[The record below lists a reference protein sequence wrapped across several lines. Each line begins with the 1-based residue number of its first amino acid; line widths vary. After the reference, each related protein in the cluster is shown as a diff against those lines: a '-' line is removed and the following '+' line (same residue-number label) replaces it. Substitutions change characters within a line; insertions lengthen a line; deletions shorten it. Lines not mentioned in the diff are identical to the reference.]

1 MYGVRAD
8 KSQFIRLLIT
18 TIRENIMSDVNR
30 VEALDPARVSTAAL
44 NTFLNIVNA
53 WDLSQTEAMT
63 LLGYDEK
70 TRSTYFK
77 WKRKPASVK
86 LPKEK
91 LERLSYIF
99 GIYKAL
105 QVLLPNPSSADA
117 WIKKSND
124 APLFNG
130 ETALSRMLSGNVAD
144 LYVVRRYL
152 DSERGW

>member
-1 MYGVRAD
+1 MSEINPKPVTELDAA
-8 KSQFIRLLIT
+8 KVSAAASNTF
-18 TIRENIMSDVNR
+18 ENIIS
-30 VEALDPARVSTAAL
+30 AW
-44 NTFLNIVNA
+44 NI
-53 WDLSQTEAMT
+53 SQAEAMT

-70 TRSTYFK
+70 TKSTYYK
-77 WKRKPASVK
+77 WKREPTSVK

-105 QVLLPNPSSADA
+105 QILLPNTNSADE
-117 WIKKSND
+117 WIKKPNS

-130 ETALSRMLSGNVAD
+130 KSALSRMLSGHVAD

-152 DSERGW
+152 DAQRGW

>member
-1 MYGVRAD
+1 
-8 KSQFIRLLIT
+8 
-18 TIRENIMSDVNR
+18 MSEVNR
-30 VEALDPARVSTAAL
+30 TETIDPARLSTAAS
-44 NTFLNIVNA
+44 NTYKNIVES
-53 WDLSQTEAMT
+53 WGLKQKEAMT
-63 LLGYDEK
+63 LLGYEES

-77 WKRKPASVK
+77 WRRDPASVK

-105 QVLLPNPSSADA
+105 QVLLPDPSSADA
-117 WIKKSND
+117 WIKRPNT

-130 ETALSRMLSGNVAD
+130 ESALSRMLSGHVAD

>member
-1 MYGVRAD
+1 MPESNP
-8 KSQFIRLLIT
+8 KSVVELDSTRVSAAASNTF
-18 TIRENIMSDVNR
+18 ENI
-30 VEALDPARVSTAAL
+30 VS
-44 NTFLNIVNA
+44 A
-53 WDLSQTEAMT
+53 WELSQTEAMT

-77 WKRKPASVK
+77 WKRAPESVK

-105 QVLLPNPSSADA
+105 QVLLPNTHSADA
-117 WIKKSND
+117 WIKKPNS

-130 ETALSRMLSGNVAD
+130 QSALSRMLSGHVAD
-144 LYVVRRYL
+144 LYVVRQYL
-152 DSERGW
+152 DAQRG

>member
-1 MYGVRAD
+1 MTEPNP
-8 KSQFIRLLIT
+8 KSVGDFDPAEVSAAASHT
-18 TIRENIMSDVNR
+18 FENIVRNW
-30 VEALDPARVSTAAL
+30 E
-44 NTFLNIVNA
+44 
-53 WDLSQTEAMT
+53 LSQTEAMT

-77 WKRKPASVK
+77 WKKTPSSVK

-105 QVLLPNPSSADA
+105 QILLPNTNSADE
-117 WIKKSND
+117 WIKKPNS

-130 ETALSRMLSGNVAD
+130 QSALSRMLAGQVAD
-144 LYVVRRYL
+144 LYVVRQYL
-152 DSERGW
+152 DAQRGW

>member
-1 MYGVRAD
+1 M
-8 KSQFIRLLIT
+8 L
-18 TIRENIMSDVNR
+18 
-30 VEALDPARVSTAAL
+30 
-44 NTFLNIVNA
+44 A
-53 WDLSQTEAMT
+53 WGLKQTEAMT
-63 LLGYDEK
+63 LLGYGES

-77 WKRKPASVK
+77 WKRDPSSVK

-105 QVLLPNPSSADA
+105 QVLLPNPTNADA
-117 WIKKSND
+117 WIKRPNS

-130 ETALSRMLSGNVAD
+130 ESALSRMLSGNVAD
-144 LYVVRRYL
+144 LYVVRQYL

>member
-1 MYGVRAD
+1 MSATNP
-8 KSQFIRLLIT
+8 KSIT
-18 TIRENIMSDVNR
+18 ELDAATVSAAAFKTFENIVG
-30 VEALDPARVSTAAL
+30 
-44 NTFLNIVNA
+44 A
-53 WDLSQTEAMT
+53 WELSQTEAMT

-77 WKRKPASVK
+77 WKRDPESVK
-86 LPKEK
+86 LSKEK

-105 QVLLPNPSSADA
+105 QILLPNTASADE
-117 WIKKSND
+117 WVKKPNS

-130 ETALSRMLSGNVAD
+130 HSALSRMLSGHVAD

-152 DSERGW
+152 DAQRGW

>member
-1 MYGVRAD
+1 MNLNFLRY
-8 KSQFIRLLIT
+8 
-18 TIRENIMSDVNR
+18 TIYRMRMEPVMSNPKPVTELDAAKVSAAASGTFENI
-30 VEALDPARVSTAAL
+30 VS
-44 NTFLNIVNA
+44 A
-53 WDLSQTEAMT
+53 WGLTQAEAMR

-77 WKRKPASVK
+77 WKRDPESVK

-105 QVLLPNPSSADA
+105 QILLPNTNSADE
-117 WIKKSND
+117 WVKKPNS

-130 ETALSRMLSGNVAD
+130 QSALSRMLSGHVAD

-152 DSERGW
+152 DAQRG